1 MADAVECLAQGSLQ
15 LLPQQCEQ
23 ARRSRDPRFDGRFF
37 VAVLSTGI
45 YCRPVC
51 PAPLADPSNQRF
63 HATAASAEAAGYRPC
78 LRCRPE
84 RAPVP
89 EADRD
94 LAGRALAR
102 IEQTATDGVSVEQL
116 AADLGVS
123 SRHLR
128 RVLEAR
134 YGVGPQALVTN
145 HRLRVAKRLL
155 DDTDAPMTA
164 VAAAA
169 GFASVR
175 TFNTAIAR
183 CWQRT
188 PTDLRRL
195 ARHRRWE
202 QAPPIRLRLGTDGPF
217 AHAALADFF
226 ATRAVPGLEAV
237 TDRRLHRRWQT
248 TEGSGRVSIGFE
260 TDGVDLELSGQG
272 TLPLT
277 DLLRRV
283 RALTDLG
290 ADSRTIDAALVQD
303 PLLAPGVLALPGRR
317 VPGMWDPFEGAMRA
331 ILGQQVSVAAARTLT
346 ARLLRLCEV
355 AASQFCA
362 GGADVDTRDTS
373 AEPMSRDDDSR
384 AVRDAELKTF
394 PAPDA
399 VAAADLA
406 TLGIP
411 ATRRRALQHLA
422 TACAAGEVDFNAP
435 VEHWR
440 RMLLSQ
446 PGIGPWTVEYLCMR
460 AGRDPDAFPAGDLV
474 LRSRLGREGRLAS
487 ERAVRDRAETWRPWR
502 AYAVLQLWAAQARLG
517 MPDATVGGTKAT
529 IGTGEDNEG

>member
-1 MADAVECLAQGSLQ
+1 MEFSAHHRLQ
-15 LLPQQCEQ
+15 LSPEQCEQ

-51 PAPLADPSNQRF
+51 PAPLADPANQRF

-89 EADRD
+89 ASETD

-102 IEQTATDGVSVEQL
+102 IEQTATDGGGVEQL

-134 YGVGPQALVTN
+134 FGVGPQALIAN

-155 DDTDAPMTA
+155 DDTDASMTA
-164 VAAAA
+164 VALAA

-175 TFNTAIAR
+175 TFNAAVAR
-183 CWQRT
+183 CWQRN
-188 PTDLRRL
+188 PTDLRHL

-202 QAPPIRLRLGTDGPF
+202 QAPAVRLRLNTDGPF
-217 AHAALADFF
+217 AHIALADFF
-226 ATRAVPGLEAV
+226 ARRAVPGLEQVA
-237 TDRRLHRRWQT
+237 DGRLHRRWQT
-248 TEGSGRVSIGFE
+248 AAGSGQVSIGFE
-260 TDGVDLELSGQG
+260 AGGVDLELSGQG

-283 RALTDLG
+283 RVLTDIS
-290 ADSRTIDAALVQD
+290 ADSRTIDSALARD
-303 PLLAPGVLALPGRR
+303 PLLQPGVVALPGRR
-317 VPGMWDPFEGAMRA
+317 VPGMWDPFEGAVRA

-355 AASQFCA
+355 TAPKHPSSCVDGNVPDASA
-362 GGADVDTRDTS
+362 GSTSSDTS
-373 AEPMSRDDDSR
+373 KARVDPNSTRN
-384 AVRDAELKTF
+384 AELRTF
-394 PAPDA
+394 PEPDV
-399 VAAADLA
+399 VAAADL
-406 TLGIP
+406 TNLGIP
-411 ATRRRALQHLA
+411 AARRRALQHLA
-422 TACAAGEVDFNAP
+422 ASCAAGEVNFDAP

-440 RMLLSQ
+440 DMLLGL
-446 PGIGPWTVEYLCMR
+446 PGVGPWTVEYLCMR

-474 LRSRLGREGRLAS
+474 LRTRLGCGGRLAS
-487 ERAVRDRAETWRPWR
+487 ERAVRERAQAWRPWR
-502 AYAVLQLWAAQARLG
+502 AYAVLQLWAAQASSAVTR
-517 MPDATVGGTKAT
+517 
-529 IGTGEDNEG
+529 N